1 MEIINFQNLESSKL
15 ASDMV
20 LNPIRRVTEGAFAW
34 QNLKPHLSLTVA
46 KHDSKSSASADF
58 FAVKL
63 ILRLPDGRCFDCE
76 KKAETLACAADSVS
90 LALRKFLN
98 R

>member
-46 KHDSKSSASADF
+46 KQDSQSSADI

-76 KKAETLACAADSVS
+76 KKAETLACAADSLS

>member
-46 KHDSKSSASADF
+46 KQDSKSSADI

-76 KKAETLACAADSVS
+76 KKAETLACAADSLS
-90 LALRKFLN
+90 LALRNFLN